1 MTNSIDVLIAEDHPI
16 FRRGL
21 VEIVNSE
28 PSMTVIANLSNGMNV
43 TTVAKNC
50 NPDIILLDI
59 DMPMKSGLE
68 VATDLQAENSPAKV
82 IFLTSNSSY
91 EIFSKAIAA
100 GAKGYI
106 LKDNAIEDTVNC
118 IRLVA
123 QGKMYVSPSL
133 SGYLINDYKAPKND
147 TLATLKDKLTPS
159 EFKILNLIAA
169 HKTSKVIS
177 EELFISPK
185 TVENHRTNISKK
197 LELSGANSLLKF
209 VLLHIELFKDNQL

>member
-1 MTNSIDVLIAEDHPI
+1 MTDSIDVLIAEDHPI

-21 VEIVNSE
+21 MDIINSD
-28 PSMTVIANLSNGMNV
+28 PYMSVVANLSNGINV

-50 NPDIILLDI
+50 SPDIIVLDI
-59 DMPMKSGLE
+59 DMPVKSGLE
-68 VATDLQAENSPAKV
+68 VATELQTEKNPAKV

-91 EIFSKAIAA
+91 EVFSRAIAA
-100 GAKGYI
+100 GAKGYV

-133 SGYLINDYKAPKND
+133 TGYLINDYNAPKSD
-147 TLATLKDKLTPS
+147 SPDVLRDKLTPS
-159 EFKILNLIAA
+159 EFKILNLIAE

-177 EELFISPK
+177 EELFISPRPL
-185 TVENHRTNISKK
+185 RTT
-197 LELSGANSLLKF
+197 ELTSQKN
-209 VLLHIELFKDNQL
+209 

>member
-1 MTNSIDVLIAEDHPI
+1 MTDSIDVLIAEDHPI

-21 VEIVNSE
+21 MDIINSD
-28 PSMTVIANLSNGMNV
+28 PYMSVVANLSNGINV

-50 NPDIILLDI
+50 SPDIIVLDI
-59 DMPMKSGLE
+59 DMPVKSGLE
-68 VATDLQAENSPAKV
+68 VATDLQTEKNPAKV

-91 EIFSKAIAA
+91 EVFSKAIAA

-133 SGYLINDYKAPKND
+133 TGYLINDYKAPKSD
-147 TLATLKDKLTPS
+147 SLDSLRDKLTPS
-159 EFKILNLIAA
+159 EFKILNLIAE

-197 LELSGANSLLKF
+197 LGVSGTNGLLKF
-209 VLLHIELFKDNQL
+209 VLINSHLFDKN

>member
-1 MTNSIDVLIAEDHPI
+1 MTDSIDVLIAEDHPI

-21 VEIVNSE
+21 MDIINSD
-28 PSMTVIANLSNGMNV
+28 PYMSVVANLSNGINV

-50 NPDIILLDI
+50 SPDIIVLDI
-59 DMPMKSGLE
+59 DMPVKSGLE
-68 VATDLQAENSPAKV
+68 VATELQTEKNPAKV

-91 EIFSKAIAA
+91 EVFSRAIAA
-100 GAKGYI
+100 GAKGYV

-133 SGYLINDYKAPKND
+133 TGYLINDYNAPKSD
-147 TLATLKDKLTPS
+147 SPDVLRDKLTPS
-159 EFKILNLIAA
+159 EFKILNLIAE

-197 LELSGANSLLKF
+197 LGISGTNGLLKF
-209 VLLHIELFKDNQL
+209 VLINSHLFDNN

>member
-1 MTNSIDVLIAEDHPI
+1 MTDSIDVLIAEDHPI

-21 VEIVNSE
+21 MDIINSD
-28 PSMTVIANLSNGMNV
+28 PYMSVVANLSNGINV

-50 NPDIILLDI
+50 SPDIIVLDI
-59 DMPMKSGLE
+59 DMPVKSGLE
-68 VATDLQAENSPAKV
+68 VATDLQTEKNPAKV

-91 EIFSKAIAA
+91 EVFSKAIAA

-133 SGYLINDYKAPKND
+133 TGYLINDYKAPKSD
-147 TLATLKDKLTPS
+147 SPDSLRDKLTPS
-159 EFKILNLIAA
+159 EFKILNLIAE

-197 LELSGANSLLKF
+197 LGVSGTNGLLKF
-209 VLLHIELFKDNQL
+209 VLINSHLFDKN

>member
-1 MTNSIDVLIAEDHPI
+1 MTDSIDVLIAEDHPI

-21 VEIVNSE
+21 MDIINSD
-28 PSMTVIANLSNGMNV
+28 PYMSVVANLSNGINV

-50 NPDIILLDI
+50 SPDIIVLDI
-59 DMPMKSGLE
+59 DMPVKSGLE
-68 VATDLQAENSPAKV
+68 VATDLQTEKNPAKV

-91 EIFSKAIAA
+91 EVFSKAIAA

-133 SGYLINDYKAPKND
+133 TGYLINDYNAPKSD
-147 TLATLKDKLTPS
+147 SPDVLRDKLTPS
-159 EFKILNLIAA
+159 EFKILNLIAE

-197 LELSGANSLLKF
+197 LGVSGTNGLLKF
-209 VLLHIELFKDNQL
+209 VLINSHLFDKN

>member
-1 MTNSIDVLIAEDHPI
+1 MTDLLEILIAEDHPI
-16 FRRGL
+16 FRKGL
-21 VEIVNSE
+21 IEIINSE
-28 PSMTVIANLSNGMNV
+28 PSMNVVANLSNGMNV
-43 TTVAKNC
+43 TTVANNC
-50 NPDIILLDI
+50 KPDIILLDI

-68 VATDLQAENSPAKV
+68 VATELKELNSSAKV

-91 EIFSKAIAA
+91 KVFSEAIAT

-123 QGKMYVSPSL
+123 QGKMYISPSL
-133 SGYLINDYKAPKND
+133 SGYLMNEYTPKKNNS
-147 TLATLKDKLTPS
+147 LEALEEKLTPS
-159 EFKILNLIAA
+159 EFRILKLIAA
-169 HKTSKVIS
+169 HKTSKIIS

-197 LELSGANSLLKF
+197 LDLSGANSLLKF
-209 VLLHIELFKDNQL
+209 VLLNHNIFKED

>member
-1 MTNSIDVLIAEDHPI
+1 MTDSIDVLIAEDHPI

-21 VEIVNSE
+21 MDIINSD
-28 PSMTVIANLSNGMNV
+28 PYMNVVANLSNGINV

-50 NPDIILLDI
+50 SPDIIVLDI
-59 DMPMKSGLE
+59 DMPVKSGLE
-68 VATDLQAENSPAKV
+68 VATDLQTEKNPAKV

-91 EIFSKAIAA
+91 EVFSKAIAA

-133 SGYLINDYKAPKND
+133 TGYLINDYNAPKSD
-147 TLATLKDKLTPS
+147 SPDVLRDKLTPS
-159 EFKILNLIAA
+159 EFKILNLIAE

-197 LELSGANSLLKF
+197 LGISGTNGLLKF
-209 VLLHIELFKDNQL
+209 VLINSHLFDNN

>member
-1 MTNSIDVLIAEDHPI
+1 MTDSIDVLVAEDHPI

-21 VEIVNSE
+21 MDIINSD
-28 PSMTVIANLSNGMNV
+28 PHMRVVANLSNGMNV
-43 TTVAKNC
+43 TTVARNC
-50 NPDIILLDI
+50 RPDIIILDI
-59 DMPMKSGLE
+59 DMPLKSGLE
-68 VATDLQAENSPAKV
+68 VATDLQAENTPAKV

-91 EIFSKAIAA
+91 EVFSKAITA
-100 GAKGYI
+100 GAKGYV

-133 SGYLINDYKAPKND
+133 TGYLINDFEAPKND
-147 TLATLKDKLTPS
+147 SPDTLKNKLTPS
-159 EFKILNLIAA
+159 EFKILNLIAE

-197 LELSGANSLLKF
+197 LGVSGANGLLKF
-209 VLLHIELFKDNQL
+209 VLINSHLFESI

>member
-1 MTNSIDVLIAEDHPI
+1 MTDSIDVLIAEDHPI

-21 VEIVNSE
+21 MDIINSD
-28 PSMTVIANLSNGMNV
+28 PYMSVVANLSNGINV

-50 NPDIILLDI
+50 SPDIIVLDI
-59 DMPMKSGLE
+59 DMPVKSGLE
-68 VATDLQAENSPAKV
+68 VATELQTEKNPAKV

-91 EIFSKAIAA
+91 EVFSRAIAA
-100 GAKGYI
+100 GAKGYV

-133 SGYLINDYKAPKND
+133 TGYLINDYKAPKSD
-147 TLATLKDKLTPS
+147 SPDSLRDKLTPS
-159 EFKILNLIAA
+159 EFKILNLIAE

-197 LELSGANSLLKF
+197 LGISGTNGLLKF
-209 VLLHIELFKDNQL
+209 VLINSHLFDNN

>member
-1 MTNSIDVLIAEDHPI
+1 MTDSIDVLIAEDHPI

-21 VEIVNSE
+21 MDIINSD
-28 PSMTVIANLSNGMNV
+28 PYMTVVANLSNGINL

-50 NPDIILLDI
+50 SPDVIVLDI
-59 DMPMKSGLE
+59 DMPVKSGLE
-68 VATDLQAENSPAKV
+68 VATDLQTEKNPAKV

-91 EIFSKAIAA
+91 EVFSKAIAA
-100 GAKGYI
+100 GAKGYV

-133 SGYLINDYKAPKND
+133 TGYLINDYKAPKND
-147 TLATLKDKLTPS
+147 SPDTLKDKLTPS
-159 EFKILNLIAA
+159 EFKILNLIAE

-197 LELSGANSLLKF
+197 LGISGTNGLLKF
-209 VLLHIELFKDNQL
+209 VLINRHLFDNN